1 MFEEMIDDTLKNEEF
16 MKELQNEK
24 EEMENQQKQ
33 MKIEMNENVTVIND
47 EQRMK
52 LKQMKIINNLKIF
65 VRLIIIKCKMNFQI
79 LKMISQQFQTIINKI
94 INITIQ
100 MK

>member
-1 MFEEMIDDTLKNEEF
+1 MLEEMIDDTLKNEEF

-24 EEMENQQKQ
+24 DEMENQQKQ

-52 LKQMKIINNLKIF
+52 LKQVKIINKLKIF

>member
-1 MFEEMIDDTLKNEEF
+1 
-16 MKELQNEK
+16 
-24 EEMENQQKQ
+24 
-33 MKIEMNENVTVIND
+33 MNENETVIND

-52 LKQMKIINNLKIF
+52 IATNENNQQTENIYKIDNIQMKDEF
-65 VRLIIIKCKMNFQI
+65 TI

-100 MK
+100 MKQKTIINNNKWN